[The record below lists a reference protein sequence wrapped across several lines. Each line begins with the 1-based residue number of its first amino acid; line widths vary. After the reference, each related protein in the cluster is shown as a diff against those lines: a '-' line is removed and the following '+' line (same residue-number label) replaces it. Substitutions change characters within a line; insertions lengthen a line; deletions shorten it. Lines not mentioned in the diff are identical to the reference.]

1 MPPVPILFGPRGVRF
16 DMGALRVRVG
26 YTYESQPP
34 VLLCI
39 GPVPG
44 VFRLA
49 DRVPV
54 HRECVVLLAPM
65 RLTGQSVPFL
75 CLFLTGSPLLTKGS
89 PFFF

>member
-1 MPPVPILFGPRGVRF
+1 MPPACKSFGPRG
-16 DMGALRVRVG
+16 MRVRVG

-54 HRECVVLLAPM
+54 HAKSVVHVSLV
-65 RLTGQSVPFL
+65 RLCGQSVPV
-75 CLFLTGSPLLTKGS
+75 
-89 PFFF
+89 

>member
-1 MPPVPILFGPRGVRF
+1 MKVIGTET
-16 DMGALRVRVG
+16 LRMRVG

-54 HRECVVLLAPM
+54 HAKSVVLLATM
-65 RLTGQSVPFL
+65 RLASQSVPV
-75 CLFLTGSPLLTKGS
+75 
-89 PFFF
+89 